1 MINKNMV
8 DRIIEELFLLDPT
21 MLYMPKNSYFF
32 VFPYVTMRNN
42 EILNTLLSNEMRLFD
57 FWQTRHALVA
67 RSLFGTI
74 AHRID
79 EG

>member
-42 EILNTLLSNEMRLFD
+42 EMLNTLLSNEMRLFD

-67 RSLFGTI
+67 RSLFGHF
-74 AHRID
+74 AHRIN

>member
-1 MINKNMV
+1 MINNNMV
-8 DRIIEELFLLDPT
+8 ERIIEELFLLDPT

-42 EILNTLLSNEMRLFD
+42 DILLSNEMRLFD